1 MSLMVGLALVYGA
14 VVLVAGMLFAIGL
27 TGDQN
32 RIFIGVGLLVLALGA
47 IFGTQPDWPVKR
59 RDLD

>member
-1 MSLMVGLALVYGA
+1 MLALALVYGA
-14 VVLVAGMLFAIGL
+14 VVLVGGLLFAFGL
-27 TGDQN
+27 MGEQN
-32 RIFIGVGLLVLALGA
+32 RLFIGVGLLVLALGA